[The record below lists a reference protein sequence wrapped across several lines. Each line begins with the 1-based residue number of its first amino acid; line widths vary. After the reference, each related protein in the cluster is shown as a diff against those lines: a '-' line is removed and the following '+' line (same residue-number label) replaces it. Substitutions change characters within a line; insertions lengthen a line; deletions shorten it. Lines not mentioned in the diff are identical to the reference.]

1 MQKNQKSVTKFTHNP
16 IHSQKR
22 TEKFVTDGYDAKM
35 HGTNNSKLSNKMLSP
50 DRSKEEQDQEDDTKE
65 QMMMTSKSLEFQYNS
80 EHETT
85 LQNLLQMSNTLGYSQ
100 MQIKGLKEKQRVLE
114 RAEKRLY

>member
-1 MQKNQKSVTKFTHNP
+1 MISNEHTKED
-16 IHSQKR
+16 Q
-22 TEKFVTDGYDAKM
+22 
-35 HGTNNSKLSNKMLSP
+35 
-50 DRSKEEQDQEDDTKE
+50 EQDDDTKE
-65 QMMMTSKSLEFQYNS
+65 HMMMTTKSLEFQYS
-80 EHETT
+80 SDHETT